1 MPKLRVL
8 NILNYFRNGTCAK
21 TWIKRRDGA
30 ERARER
36 TPTGRLHNALDEKS
50 AREQIIAGS
59 WDSIKR
65 KRLAY
70 VTLAKSSV
78 RGVRQQFGPDCF
90 SFTDHDAVTVFQ
102 HLIWGKGSMRSASD
116 NALTAFLKLAG
127 ETIGFRGETT
137 KKGECDQVCRG
148 VEVDWFNLFVNDADL
163 ITRRS
168 DRSKVDASDWWDEM
182 SFMAEQ
188 IALHI
193 DDYDFNSQPSR
204 TVRLIIS

>member
-1 MPKLRVL
+1 
-8 NILNYFRNGTCAK
+8 
-21 TWIKRRDGA
+21 
-30 ERARER
+30 
-36 TPTGRLHNALDEKS
+36 LHNALDEKS

-65 KRLAY
+65 KRAAY
-70 VTLAKSSV
+70 VTLAKSAV

-127 ETIGFRGETT
+127 ETIGFWGEAT
-137 KKGECDQVCRG
+137 KKGECDQICRG

-168 DRSKVDASDWWDEM
+168 DRSKVDARDWWDEM

-193 DDYDFNSQPSR
+193 DDNDFNSQVSR